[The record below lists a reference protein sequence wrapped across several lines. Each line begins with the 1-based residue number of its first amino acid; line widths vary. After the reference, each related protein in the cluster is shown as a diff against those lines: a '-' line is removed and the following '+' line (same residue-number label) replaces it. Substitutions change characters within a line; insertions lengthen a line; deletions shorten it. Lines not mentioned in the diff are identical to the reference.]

1 MSPVTFL
8 LPLFKKIIYLA
19 EPGLSSHLWDLVP

>member
-1 MSPVTFL
+1 MSPVTF